1 MSTIIQKI
9 ASLPLEPF
17 EEKAFQSYFKEV
29 GNYDYVIKDI
39 QENGLYNYKKRF
51 KVINFLCATAVSH
64 VQASLIRDIKPSEI
78 MIDIDFLIKTATLS
92 KDKIALN
99 AYKNIKAEFQKVLTA
114 KNGPRELDSNT
125 QLSIIQKYNRSLQ
138 DAILQFSQA
147 HRDDLVS
154 EYTSELGVVKKL
166 LPEPVNALQI
176 HFELR
181 RWCVGNKYGNWIE
194 LPKYDEMS
202 NPPEL
207 VAHIDWYQGEKVI
220 PKKEMGT
227 VIKYL
232 KSKFPT
238 ADGKMISEIV
248 KKYIV

>member
-1 MSTIIQKI
+1 MTRVDQ
-9 ASLPLEPF
+9 
-17 EEKAFQSYFKEV
+17 
-29 GNYDYVIKDI
+29 
-39 QENGLYNYKKRF
+39 
-51 KVINFLCATAVSH
+51 
-64 VQASLIRDIKPSEI
+64 
-78 MIDIDFLIKTATLS
+78 LIKNALKSGNKIELKAYRNLKSEFQQVQTS
-92 KDKIALN
+92 KD
-99 AYKNIKAEFQKVLTA
+99 YKGEWTEDLEINIISKYARKLDAAIAEFG
-114 KNGPRELDSNT
+114 GPQTTLG
-125 QLSIIQKYNRSLQ
+125 
-138 DAILQFSQA
+138 
-147 HRDDLVS
+147 S
-154 EYTSELGVVKKL
+154 EYRDEWEVVKKL
-166 LPEPVNALQI
+166 LPEPVNESQI

-238 ADGKMISEIV
+238 ADGKMISDIV
-248 KKYIV
+248 KKYVV

>member
-1 MSTIIQKI
+1 MTRVDQ
-9 ASLPLEPF
+9 
-17 EEKAFQSYFKEV
+17 
-29 GNYDYVIKDI
+29 
-39 QENGLYNYKKRF
+39 
-51 KVINFLCATAVSH
+51 
-64 VQASLIRDIKPSEI
+64 
-78 MIDIDFLIKTATLS
+78 LIKEALLS

-99 AYKNIKAEFQKVLTA
+99 AYKNLKTELQKVLTA
-114 KNGPRELDSNT
+114 KNAPEYSEVLFMQVT
-125 QLSIIQKYNRSLQ
+125 AKYAKSLE
-138 DAILQFSQA
+138 DAIKQFSEA

-154 EYTSELGVVKKL
+154 EYTSELEVVKKL
-166 LPEPVNALQI
+166 LPEPVNESQI

-238 ADGKMISEIV
+238 ADGKMISDIV
-248 KKYIV
+248 KKYVV